1 MALVMPFLLFQL
13 LNLHISLLLENSS
26 NFLNSRLLI
35 ALKVTAAMDAMVD
48 GNHMFMTTSNLM
60 QL

>member
-1 MALVMPFLLFQL
+1 MALVMLFLLFQL

-35 ALKVTAAMDAMVD
+35 ALKVMAAMDAMVD
-48 GNHMFMTTSNLM
+48 GNHMCMTT
-60 QL
+60 

>member
-1 MALVMPFLLFQL
+1 MPFLLFQP

-35 ALKVTAAMDAMVD
+35 ALKVMAAMDAMVD
-48 GNHMFMTTSNLM
+48 GNHMCMTTSNLM